1 MADTKI
7 SALTASTT
15 PLAGTEVLPIVQ
27 SGVTKQVSVANL
39 TAGRAISATE
49 LTLTTGNLIVSSGK
63 GIDFS
68 ATPGT
73 GTSELLNDYEEGT
86 WTPNFN
92 TLTIG
97 DGTLF
102 GRYTKIGRT
111 VTCEFGFIFG
121 STSSF
126 SGAIGSCG
134 GFPFTSSNLGAN
146 TYSPIVGSIFDVGAG
161 WYKAFAQLTRNSNF
175 CIGPDTLDPKLAISA
190 ISPMVWAAGDTL
202 VMSVTY
208 ETA

>member
-1 MADTKI
+1 MLKTVGNP
-7 SALTASTT
+7 STRYGDQT
-15 PLAGTEVLPIVQ
+15 IVD
-27 SGVTKQVSVANL
+27 
-39 TAGRAISATE
+39 
-49 LTLTTGNLIVSSGK
+49 GNLVIGTGGK

-68 ATPGT
+68 ATSDASGM
-73 GTSELLNDYEEGT
+73 TSELLDDYEEGT
-86 WTPNFN
+86 WTPIFN

-126 SGAIGSCG
+126 SGPVGSCG
-134 GFPFTSSNLGAN
+134 GFPFTSSDLGAN

-161 WYKAFAQLTRNSNF
+161 WYKAFAQLTRNATY
-175 CIGPDTLDPKLAISA
+175 CIGPDTLDPKLSIGTN
-190 ISPMVWAAGDTL
+190 SPMTWAAGDTL

-208 ETA
+208 ETI

>member
-1 MADTKI
+1 MLKTV
-7 SALTASTT
+7 STANGLVSPTF
-15 PLAGTEVLPIVQ
+15 
-27 SGVTKQVSVANL
+27 SGNVTLSN
-39 TAGRAISATE
+39 
-49 LTLTTGNLIVSSGK
+49 GNLVIGTSGK

-68 ATPGT
+68 ATSGT
-73 GTSELLNDYEEGT
+73 GTSELFSDYEEGT

-92 TLTIG
+92 TLSIG
-97 DGTLF
+97 DGTLI
-102 GRYTKIGRT
+102 GRYTKVGRV

-126 SGAIGSCG
+126 SGSIGSCG

-161 WYKAFAQLTRNSNF
+161 WYKAFAQLTRNATY
-175 CIGPDTLDPKLAISA
+175 CIGPDTLDPKLSINTT
-190 ISPMVWAAGDTL
+190 SPMVWAAGDTL